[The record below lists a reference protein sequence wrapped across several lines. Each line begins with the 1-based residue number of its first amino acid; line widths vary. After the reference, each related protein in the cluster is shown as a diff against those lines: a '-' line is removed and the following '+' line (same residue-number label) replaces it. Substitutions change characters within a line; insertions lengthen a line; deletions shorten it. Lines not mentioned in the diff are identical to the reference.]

1 MIEDPKTSSVVAEA
15 ADRLRDRAGDAT
27 EKLKGVGA
35 QASSATQGM
44 GDKAAGL
51 LGNAKESAKAMA
63 SDAGGKASDALE
75 DQKSAGVSKIKG
87 ISGAIRRAAD
97 ELEGELPPAA
107 TYIRRAA
114 DEIDAMTDAVQRRDV
129 RQILSDVQGFAKR
142 QPAAFL
148 GATVLG
154 GFAVMRLLRT
164 PTASHAATS
173 DFGSDASG
181 AGRSLV
187 VAGSLP
193 DGAPMQGGLG
203 KGGLG
208 DRGGVATTASGL
220 GASEIPRGLGTGL
233 GTNRP

>member
-1 MIEDPKTSSVVAEA
+1 MIEDPKTSSIAGDT
-15 ADRLRDRAGDAT
+15 ADRIRGHAGDAAD
-27 EKLKGVGA
+27 KLRDVGA
-35 QASSATQGM
+35 QASSATQDM

-51 LGNAKESAKAMA
+51 LDNAKASAKSMA

-75 DQKSAGVSKIKG
+75 DQKAAGVSKVKG

-107 TYIRRAA
+107 KYIRRAA
-114 DEIDAMTDAVQRRDV
+114 DEIDSMTDAVQRRDV

-164 PTASHAATS
+164 PTASHEPSGDANS
-173 DFGSDASG
+173 DVPG
-181 AGRSLV
+181 ARRSLV
-187 VAGSLP
+187 VAGSP
-193 DGAPMQGGLG
+193 SDSASF
-203 KGGLG
+203 KGGLSQGGSG
-208 DRGGVATTASGL
+208 DRGGVAPAAPGFGSSQT
-220 GASEIPRGLGTGL
+220 PRGFGTDL
-233 GTNRP
+233 GTNHS

>member
-1 MIEDPKTSSVVAEA
+1 MIDDPKTSIVGET
-15 ADRLRDRAGDAT
+15 ADRLRNRAGDAG

-35 QASSATQGM
+35 QASSATQDM
-44 GDKAAGL
+44 GDKASSL
-51 LGNAKESAKAMA
+51 LGNAKDSAKSMA
-63 SDAGGKASDALE
+63 SNVGGKASDALE
-75 DQKSAGVSKIKG
+75 GQKAAGVDKVKG

-148 GATVLG
+148 GVTVLG

-164 PTASHAATS
+164 PTSSHGAPGDA
-173 DFGSDASG
+173 GSPAIDTG
-181 AGRSLV
+181 HSLV
-187 VAGSLP
+187 VAGSP
-193 DGAPMQGGLG
+193 SDSASIQAGLG

-208 DRGGVATTASGL
+208 DRGSITSTASGF
-220 GASEIPRGLGTGL
+220 GTGS
-233 GTNRP
+233 GFNRP